1 MLTITAASLGLIHTV
16 IGPDHYLP
24 FAAMA
29 KARQWKMAKTLGIT
43 FLCGI
48 GHVGSSILI
57 GLVGIAL
64 GVVVGRL
71 EVVESFRGNLAAWAM
86 IAFGLV
92 YGMWGLQRALRGK
105 SHSHSHVHVDG
116 DHCTREHEHPH
127 SHQDGHLHV
136 HHQEGKKSITPW
148 ILFTVFIFGPCEPL
162 IPLLMYP
169 AVKHSTSGMLLV
181 SLVFAASTIGTM
193 LITVGLTT
201 LGFKALPL
209 GKLERFSHA
218 LAGGTILACG
228 LAIQFL
234 GF

>member
-1 MLTITAASLGLIHTV
+1 
-16 IGPDHYLP
+16 
-24 FAAMA
+24 
-29 KARQWKMAKTLGIT
+29 MAKTLGIT